1 MWIPV
6 LISIATVG
14 INYFFGYL
22 NKVTMEQVG
31 IADISV
37 VQEKIMEFT
46 FASSYINTAI
56 LPLIISAFY
65 YSDFNDIWY
74 LTVAP

>member
-14 INYFFGYL
+14 INFFFGWL
-22 NKVTMEQVG
+22 NKKAMDRVG
-31 IADISV
+31 FEDISML
-37 VQEKIMEFT
+37 QEKIMVFT

-56 LPLIISAFY
+56 IPLIISAFY
-65 YSDFNDIWY
+65 YADFTDVWY